1 MEINLPEML
10 RRSVEKFMMD
20 ATEPLDSLVAL
31 KITNLTVG
39 LVDVAYSMGHNDG
52 QGALKDQKSVA

>member
-20 ATEPLDSLVAL
+20 ATESLDSLDAL

-52 QGALKDQKSVA
+52 QGALQDQKRVA

>member
-1 MEINLPEML
+1 MEITLPEML

-20 ATEPLDSLVAL
+20 ATESLDSLEAL

-39 LVDVAYSMGHNDG
+39 LVDVAYTMGHNDG
-52 QGALKDQKSVA
+52 KDSFEDRKRAA

>member
-39 LVDVAYSMGHNDG
+39 LVDVAYTMGHNDG
-52 QGALKDQKSVA
+52 QDTLADRKRVA

>member
-1 MEINLPEML
+1 MEITLPEML

-20 ATEPLDSLVAL
+20 ATESLDSLEAL
-31 KITNLTVG
+31 KLTNLTVG

-52 QGALKDQKSVA
+52 QGTLEDRKRVA